1 MMRHDYCREQDR
13 MTVNVSVRVRA
24 ADLHRVFGAAVL
36 GSACRQDQATT
47 LQSAAAVGYRSQ
59 TCCIVS
65 PIGSQMILHVDMDAF
80 YASVEER
87 DDPKLRGKPVI
98 VGGTPE
104 GRGVVAAANYVVRKF
119 GVHSAMATAK
129 ALKLCPDAIVLRPRM
144 DHYAQISHQIREIFH
159 RYTPVVEPLSLD
171 EAFLDATESVQ
182 LFGSVETIGRAI
194 KLDIRNE
201 LNLVASV
208 GVAPNKFLA
217 KLASDMDKPDG
228 FTVIELQSVESV
240 LAPLS
245 VARIWGVGKVTKQ
258 RFDRLDI
265 QTIGQLR
272 TLSLQQL
279 QDEFGQNG
287 EHFWQLARGIDNRA
301 VIADR
306 EAKSISHETTFAEDT
321 CDMDVLRAWLM
332 ELTEQVAHRLRS
344 HEIQARTVH
353 LKIRYSNFD
362 TYTRARSV
370 SSATN
375 ATNQLWAVASQLL
388 NSELPDRPLC
398 VRLLGMGVSNLQKKQ
413 PVQQS
418 LFAEERDE
426 KDARLDEVADQI
438 RSRFGTTSLR
448 RASTVQHKAEHQPW
462 PRPE

>member
-1 MMRHDYCREQDR
+1 
-13 MTVNVSVRVRA
+13 
-24 ADLHRVFGAAVL
+24 
-36 GSACRQDQATT
+36 
-47 LQSAAAVGYRSQ
+47 
-59 TCCIVS
+59 
-65 PIGSQMILHVDMDAF
+65 MILHVDMDAF

-87 DDPKLRGKPVI
+87 DNPTFARQNPSLWVALRTVEALWLQQITSSG
-98 VGGTPE
+98 
-104 GRGVVAAANYVVRKF
+104 AF

-144 DHYAQISHQIREIFH
+144 EHYAQISNQIREIFH

-194 KLDIRNE
+194 KQVIRNE
-201 LNLVASV
+201 LNLIASV

-228 FTVIELQSVESV
+228 FTVIDLHAVESV
-240 LAPLS
+240 LDPLS

-258 RFDRLDI
+258 RFDRLGI

-272 TLSLQQL
+272 ALSLQQL

-287 EHFWQLARGIDNRA
+287 AQFWRLARGIDDRR

-306 EAKSISHETTFAEDT
+306 EAKSISHETTFAEDIS
-321 CDMDVLRAWLM
+321 DMDVLRAWLM

-344 HEIQARTVH
+344 HQIQGRTVH

-362 TYTRARSV
+362 TYMRSKSV
-370 SSATN
+370 SPATN
-375 ATNQLWAVASQLL
+375 ATNQLWTMVSQLL
-388 NSELPDRPLC
+388 SSELPDRPLV
-398 VRLLGMGVSNLQKKQ
+398 VRLLGMGVSSLQKQ
-413 PVQQS
+413 LPVQQS
-418 LFAEERDE
+418 LFVEEQDDRDT
-426 KDARLDEVADQI
+426 RLDQMADQI
-438 RSRFGTTSLR
+438 RSRFGTASLR
-448 RASTVQHKAEHQPW
+448 RASTVQHNAEHKPR

>member
-1 MMRHDYCREQDR
+1 
-13 MTVNVSVRVRA
+13 
-24 ADLHRVFGAAVL
+24 
-36 GSACRQDQATT
+36 
-47 LQSAAAVGYRSQ
+47 
-59 TCCIVS
+59 
-65 PIGSQMILHVDMDAF
+65 MILHVDMDAF

-87 DDPKLRGKPVI
+87 DDPTLRGKPVI

-104 GRGVVAAANYVVRKF
+104 GRGVVAAANYVVRKY

-129 ALKLCPDAIVLRPRM
+129 ALQLCPNAIVLRPRM
-144 DHYAQISHQIREIFH
+144 EHYAQISNQIREIFH

-171 EAFLDATESVQ
+171 EAFLDATDSVQ

-194 KLDIRNE
+194 KQDIRNE

-228 FTVIELQSVESV
+228 FTLIEPDAIESV

-245 VARIWGVGKVTKQ
+245 VGRIWGVGKVTSQK
-258 RFDRLDI
+258 FERLGI

-306 EAKSISHETTFAEDT
+306 EAKSISHETTFAEDI

-332 ELTEQVAHRLRS
+332 ELTEQVARRLRS
-344 HEIQARTVH
+344 HDMQGRTVH
-353 LKIRYSNFD
+353 LKVRYSNFD
-362 TYTRARSV
+362 TYTRTKSV
-370 SSATN
+370 SPATN
-375 ATNQLWAVASQLL
+375 TTNQLWSVASQLL
-388 NSELPDRPLC
+388 ASQLPARPLA
-398 VRLLGMGVSNLQKKQ
+398 VRLLGMGFSNLQKQQ

-418 LFAEERDE
+418 LFAEEQDGRDT
-426 KDARLDEVADQI
+426 RLDQVADKI
-438 RSRFGTTSLR
+438 RSRFGTTALR
-448 RASTVQHKAEHQPW
+448 RASTVQHEADHKPL